1 MSESQYE
8 RNEYLEQDEEEAER
22 AARNKKLVV
31 LSLLAALV
39 VAGIVVVER
48 LRDVS
53 RLQDCMMTRATNCN
67 DMVEPPQ
74 PIGVR

>member
-22 AARNKKLVV
+22 AARNKKLVA
-31 LSLLAALV
+31 LGLLATLV
-39 VAGIVVVER
+39 VAGIIVVER